1 MNLSSL
7 KPAKGSIRN
16 TKRIGRGNA
25 TGQGRTAGKG
35 HKGYQS
41 RSGTKNRFHFEGG
54 QTPLMRRLPKRGFS
68 NYGFRKDV
76 QIVNLDKISDLGLEK
91 INPEILVEKG
101 VLKLSGF
108 ESDSAYE
115 FCFFGSRTASDNRET
130 LYTVIGQNS
139 DSATLNAASNTD
151 EIACVQGIQA
161 DENGEIFIEVTSGSN
176 NDNANGFFYINA
188 MRIAPEE

>member
-1 MNLSSL
+1 MSLSSL

-68 NYGFRKDV
+68 NYGFRKEV
-76 QIVNLDKISDLGLEK
+76 QIVNLEKISTLGLDTV
-91 INPEILVEKG
+91 NPEILVKKG
-101 VLKLSGF
+101 VIKY
-108 ESDSAYE
+108 A
-115 FCFFGSRTASDNRET
+115 N
-130 LYTVIGQNS
+130 
-139 DSATLNAASNTD
+139 
-151 EIACVQGIQA
+151 IAVKILG
-161 DENGEIFIEVTSGSN
+161 NGNINNPVEVTAQMFSKSAVEKLEKAGGK
-176 NDNANGFFYINA
+176 AIYQC
-188 MRIAPEE
+188 